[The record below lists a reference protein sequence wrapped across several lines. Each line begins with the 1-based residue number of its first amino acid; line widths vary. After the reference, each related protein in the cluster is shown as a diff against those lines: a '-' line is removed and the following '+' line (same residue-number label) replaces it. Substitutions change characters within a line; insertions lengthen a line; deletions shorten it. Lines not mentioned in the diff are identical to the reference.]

1 MRRLRLI
8 LLAISIL
15 LIALGLNE
23 YDKIRLLVILPCP
36 ACIGI

>member
-1 MRRLRLI
+1 LRRLRLI